1 MDARE
6 YCGQLLE
13 LCVRTIGKVRC
24 RRFVYYH
31 YYYCYYY
38 HYYYYLS
45 RHECGGVVESAP
57 TTHFIPD
64 AGWEGRG
71 EEKEGECQLEVVL
84 EEECW
89 MHQQDLTEVI
99 PCA

>member
-13 LCVRTIGKVRC
+13 LCVRTIGRVSN

-31 YYYCYYY
+31 
-38 HYYYYLS
+38 YYYLS

-57 TTHFIPD
+57 TTHFVPD
-64 AGWEGRG
+64 E
-71 EEKEGECQLEVVL
+71 
-84 EEECW
+84 
-89 MHQQDLTEVI
+89 
-99 PCA
+99 